1 MNLSWQHD
9 MKASPNSTVHY
20 RNSIRTIFRRTD
32 DVTICYICN
41 VFTGYRIKRGYEKRS
56 PYHVLNHI
64 LPTWSTNR
72 WYIGSIS
79 SKPLLEK
86 QRSVCIT
93 DGKAN
98 LPQLAEDPYLLTF
111 LSQRWGT
118 DNTNRSLG
126 LVVLESMFW
135 QKVVLQVRAELYTY
149 TATWLLPSKP
159 LGLYD
164 LSTNLNKSNALC
176 KFFC

>member
-1 MNLSWQHD
+1 MAARHESVT
-9 MKASPNSTVHY
+9 NSTVHY
-20 RNSIRTIFRRTD
+20 RNSICTISTVRTMLA
-32 DVTICYICN
+32 YI
-41 VFTGYRIKRGYEKRS
+41 TSATYSRGYRIKWGYEQLS
-56 PYHVLNHI
+56 PYPVPNHI
-64 LPTWSTNR
+64 LPIWSTNR

-118 DNTNRSLG
+118 DNTNRYLG
-126 LVVLESMFW
+126 LVVLKSKFW
-135 QKVVLQVRAELYTY
+135 QKVVLQVRAELYTHIY
-149 TATWLLPSKP
+149 
-159 LGLYD
+159 
-164 LSTNLNKSNALC
+164 
-176 KFFC
+176 